1 MIIITCHPIEIRKF
15 LKVQFFIL
23 MVMYWIFLASHYVK
37 RVRIWSFFGQYFPSF
52 GLNTERY
59 VVLTCALNDIY
70 SKNVL
75 QLFDEVY
82 LGSFQ
87 TCKMEYF
94 CENS

>member
-1 MIIITCHPIEIRKF
+1 MIIITCHLIKIRKF

-23 MVMYWIFLASHYVK
+23 MVMYLIFLASHYVK

-52 GLNTERY
+52 VLNTERY